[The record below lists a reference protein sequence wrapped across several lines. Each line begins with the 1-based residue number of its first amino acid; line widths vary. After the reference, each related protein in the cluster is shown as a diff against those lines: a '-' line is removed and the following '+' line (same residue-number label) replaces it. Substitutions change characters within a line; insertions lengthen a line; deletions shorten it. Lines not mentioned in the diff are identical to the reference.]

1 MEKIQKNLTL
11 AYKTRNEAK
20 ILNKAKLKL
29 DKRLMEIL
37 QLNEINKDSIFTYE
51 NGVISLKKGIAEK
64 ELDLKSKEK
73 IIKIIKNISVI
84 WEKTRKDYITPLISI
99 PLGVVNEMGFNQNN
113 KNIDIFINN
122 NELIIKKG
130 ENMKDCVPKENIN
143 KKYLE
148 EIIDENGDKKY
159 KKRNGKVI
167 TVKVGKGGIGKT
179 FITTQLAENINKKY
193 LEEIIDEN
201 GDKKYKKRNGKVI
214 TVKVGK
220 GGIGKTFITTQL
232 AVGLSV
238 EWGMKVLVITSDPQN
253 DIIGMCFSTDKEPEY
268 NGGLKSWVTKG
279 EGDII
284 RLRPNVDFIPL
295 EDSIFGNTFKSK
307 FSDFLNLMRNK
318 YDFILIDSMPM
329 MAIDKYFHKEA
340 DKVIIPLFGDK
351 FTVNGAVKVM
361 EEIGTEKVLAVIFNR
376 FDNTIEQKNQ
386 WNRISNYVE
395 NTGILMVNP
404 IKRLSYIQNM
414 TASGKTIWDNK
425 KIVEDENGDEE
436 IIYNNKQL
444 DEVRES
450 FKEVIDKVMFDVY
463 QKYEIINLD

>member
-11 AYKTRNEAK
+11 AYKTRNETK

-37 QLNEINKDSIFTYE
+37 QLNEINKDCIFTYE

-113 KNIDIFINN
+113 KNIDIFVNN

-130 ENMKDCVPKENIN
+130 ENMKDCVPK
-143 KKYLE
+143 
-148 EIIDENGDKKY
+148 
-159 KKRNGKVI
+159 
-167 TVKVGKGGIGKT
+167 
-179 FITTQLAENINKKY
+179 ENINKKY

-395 NTGILMVNP
+395 DTGILMVNP

-414 TASGKTIWDNK
+414 TANGKTIWDNK
-425 KIVEDENGDEE
+425 KVVEDENGDEE

-450 FKEVIDKVMFDVY
+450 FKEVIDKIMFDVY

>member
-37 QLNEINKDSIFTYE
+37 QLNEINKDCIFTYE
-51 NGVISLKKGIAEK
+51 NGVISLKKGMAEK

-113 KNIDIFINN
+113 KNIDIFVNN

-143 KKYLE
+143 KKY
-148 EIIDENGDKKY
+148 
-159 KKRNGKVI
+159 
-167 TVKVGKGGIGKT
+167 
-179 FITTQLAENINKKY
+179 F
-193 LEEIIDEN
+193 EEIIDEN

-232 AVGLSV
+232 AVGLSI

-253 DIIGMCFSTDKEPEY
+253 DIIGMCFSSDKEPEY

>member
-11 AYKTRNEAK
+11 AYKTRNETK

-37 QLNEINKDSIFTYE
+37 QLNEINKDCIFTYE

-113 KNIDIFINN
+113 KNIDIFVNN

-130 ENMKDCVPKENIN
+130 ENMKDCVPK
-143 KKYLE
+143 
-148 EIIDENGDKKY
+148 
-159 KKRNGKVI
+159 
-167 TVKVGKGGIGKT
+167 
-179 FITTQLAENINKKY
+179 ENINKKY

>member
-37 QLNEINKDSIFTYE
+37 QLNEINKDCIFTYE
-51 NGVISLKKGIAEK
+51 NGVISLKKGMAEK

-113 KNIDIFINN
+113 KNIDIFVNN

-130 ENMKDCVPKENIN
+130 ENMKDCVPK
-143 KKYLE
+143 
-148 EIIDENGDKKY
+148 
-159 KKRNGKVI
+159 
-167 TVKVGKGGIGKT
+167 
-179 FITTQLAENINKKY
+179 ENINKKY

-253 DIIGMCFSTDKEPEY
+253 DIIGMCFSSDKEPEY

-414 TASGKTIWDNK
+414 TANGKTIWDNK
-425 KIVEDENGDEE
+425 KVVEDENGDEE

-450 FKEVIDKVMFDVY
+450 FKEVIDKIMFDVY

>member
-37 QLNEINKDSIFTYE
+37 QLNEINKDCIFTYE
-51 NGVISLKKGIAEK
+51 NGVISLKKGMAEK

-179 FITTQLAENINKKY
+179 FITTQLA
-193 LEEIIDEN
+193 
-201 GDKKYKKRNGKVI
+201 
-214 TVKVGK
+214 
-220 GGIGKTFITTQL
+220 
-232 AVGLSV
+232 VGLSV

-253 DIIGMCFSTDKEPEY
+253 DIIGMCFSSDKEPEY

>member
-11 AYKTRNEAK
+11 AYKTRNESK

-37 QLNEINKDSIFTYE
+37 QLNEINKDCIFTYE

-113 KNIDIFINN
+113 KNIDIFVNN

-130 ENMKDCVPKENIN
+130 ENMKDCVPK
-143 KKYLE
+143 
-148 EIIDENGDKKY
+148 
-159 KKRNGKVI
+159 
-167 TVKVGKGGIGKT
+167 
-179 FITTQLAENINKKY
+179 ENINKKY

-395 NTGILMVNP
+395 DTGILMVNP

-414 TASGKTIWDNK
+414 TANGKTIWDNK
-425 KIVEDENGDEE
+425 KVVEDENGDEE

-450 FKEVIDKVMFDVY
+450 FKEVIDKIMFDVY

>member
-37 QLNEINKDSIFTYE
+37 QLNEINKDCIFTYE
-51 NGVISLKKGIAEK
+51 NGVISLKKGMAEK

-113 KNIDIFINN
+113 KNIDIFVNN

-130 ENMKDCVPKENIN
+130 ENMKDCVPK
-143 KKYLE
+143 
-148 EIIDENGDKKY
+148 
-159 KKRNGKVI
+159 
-167 TVKVGKGGIGKT
+167 
-179 FITTQLAENINKKY
+179 ENINKKY

-253 DIIGMCFSTDKEPEY
+253 DIIGMCFSSDKEPEY

-307 FSDFLNLMRNK
+307 FSDFLDLMRNK

-386 WNRISNYVE
+386 WNRISSYIE

>member
-29 DKRLMEIL
+29 DKKLMEIL
-37 QLNEINKDSIFTYE
+37 QLNEINKDCIFTYE
-51 NGVISLKKGIAEK
+51 KGVISLKKGIAEK

-113 KNIDIFINN
+113 KNIDIFVNN

-130 ENMKDCVPKENIN
+130 ENMKDCVPK
-143 KKYLE
+143 
-148 EIIDENGDKKY
+148 
-159 KKRNGKVI
+159 
-167 TVKVGKGGIGKT
+167 
-179 FITTQLAENINKKY
+179 ENINKKY

-253 DIIGMCFSTDKEPEY
+253 DIIGMCFSSDKEPEY

-307 FSDFLNLMRNK
+307 FSDFLDLMRNK

-386 WNRISNYVE
+386 WNRISSYIE

>member
-11 AYKTRNEAK
+11 AYKTRNETK

-37 QLNEINKDSIFTYE
+37 QLNEINKDCIFTYE

-130 ENMKDCVPKENIN
+130 ENMKDCVPK
-143 KKYLE
+143 
-148 EIIDENGDKKY
+148 
-159 KKRNGKVI
+159 
-167 TVKVGKGGIGKT
+167 
-179 FITTQLAENINKKY
+179 ENINKKY

-395 NTGILMVNP
+395 DTGILMVNP

>member
-37 QLNEINKDSIFTYE
+37 QLNEINKDCIFTYE
-51 NGVISLKKGIAEK
+51 NGVISLKKGMAEK

-130 ENMKDCVPKENIN
+130 ENMKDCVPK
-143 KKYLE
+143 
-148 EIIDENGDKKY
+148 
-159 KKRNGKVI
+159 
-167 TVKVGKGGIGKT
+167 
-179 FITTQLAENINKKY
+179 ENINKKY

>member
-11 AYKTRNEAK
+11 AYKTRNESK

-37 QLNEINKDSIFTYE
+37 QLNEINKDCIFTYE

-113 KNIDIFINN
+113 KNIDIFVNN

-130 ENMKDCVPKENIN
+130 ENMKDCVPK
-143 KKYLE
+143 
-148 EIIDENGDKKY
+148 
-159 KKRNGKVI
+159 
-167 TVKVGKGGIGKT
+167 
-179 FITTQLAENINKKY
+179 ENINKKY

-253 DIIGMCFSTDKEPEY
+253 DIIGMCFSSDKEPEY

-414 TASGKTIWDNK
+414 TANGKTIWDNK
-425 KIVEDENGDEE
+425 KVVEDENGDEE

-450 FKEVIDKVMFDVY
+450 FKEVIDKIMFDVY

>member
-11 AYKTRNEAK
+11 AYKTRNETK

-37 QLNEINKDSIFTYE
+37 QLNEINKDCIFTYE

-113 KNIDIFINN
+113 KNIDIFVNN

-130 ENMKDCVPKENIN
+130 ENMKDCVPK
-143 KKYLE
+143 
-148 EIIDENGDKKY
+148 
-159 KKRNGKVI
+159 
-167 TVKVGKGGIGKT
+167 
-179 FITTQLAENINKKY
+179 ENINKKY

-253 DIIGMCFSTDKEPEY
+253 DIIGMCFSSDKEPEY

>member
-37 QLNEINKDSIFTYE
+37 QLNEINKDCIFTYE

-113 KNIDIFINN
+113 KNIDIFVNN

-130 ENMKDCVPKENIN
+130 ENMKDCVPK
-143 KKYLE
+143 
-148 EIIDENGDKKY
+148 
-159 KKRNGKVI
+159 
-167 TVKVGKGGIGKT
+167 
-179 FITTQLAENINKKY
+179 ENINKKY

-253 DIIGMCFSTDKEPEY
+253 DIIGMCFSSDKEPEY

>member
-11 AYKTRNEAK
+11 AYKTRNESK

-37 QLNEINKDSIFTYE
+37 QLNEINKDCIFTYE

-113 KNIDIFINN
+113 KNIDIFVNN

-130 ENMKDCVPKENIN
+130 ENMKDCVPK
-143 KKYLE
+143 
-148 EIIDENGDKKY
+148 
-159 KKRNGKVI
+159 
-167 TVKVGKGGIGKT
+167 
-179 FITTQLAENINKKY
+179 ENINKKY

-253 DIIGMCFSTDKEPEY
+253 DIIGMCFSSDKEPEY

>member
-37 QLNEINKDSIFTYE
+37 QLNEINKDCIFTYE

-113 KNIDIFINN
+113 KNIDIFVNN

-130 ENMKDCVPKENIN
+130 ENMKDCVPK
-143 KKYLE
+143 
-148 EIIDENGDKKY
+148 
-159 KKRNGKVI
+159 
-167 TVKVGKGGIGKT
+167 
-179 FITTQLAENINKKY
+179 ENINKKY

-253 DIIGMCFSTDKEPEY
+253 DIIGMCFSSDKEPEY

-450 FKEVIDKVMFDVY
+450 FKEVIDKVMFDIY

>member
-37 QLNEINKDSIFTYE
+37 QLNEINKDCIFTYE
-51 NGVISLKKGIAEK
+51 NGVISLKKGMAEK

-179 FITTQLAENINKKY
+179 FITTQLA
-193 LEEIIDEN
+193 
-201 GDKKYKKRNGKVI
+201 
-214 TVKVGK
+214 
-220 GGIGKTFITTQL
+220 
-232 AVGLSV
+232 VGLSV

-253 DIIGMCFSTDKEPEY
+253 DIIGMCFSSDKEPEY

-307 FSDFLNLMRNK
+307 FSDFLDLMRNK

-386 WNRISNYVE
+386 WNRISSYVE

>member
-29 DKRLMEIL
+29 DKKLMEIL
-37 QLNEINKDSIFTYE
+37 QLNEINKDCIFTYE
-51 NGVISLKKGIAEK
+51 KGVISLKKGIAEK

-99 PLGVVNEMGFNQNN
+99 PLGVVNEMGFNQNS
-113 KNIDIFINN
+113 KNIDIFVNN

-143 KKYLE
+143 KKYFE
-148 EIIDENGDKKY
+148 EIIDENG
-159 KKRNGKVI
+159 
-167 TVKVGKGGIGKT
+167 
-179 FITTQLAENINKKY
+179 E
-193 LEEIIDEN
+193 
-201 GDKKYKKRNGKVI
+201 KKYKKRNGKVI

-253 DIIGMCFSTDKEPEY
+253 DIIGMCFSSDKEPEY

-307 FSDFLNLMRNK
+307 FSDFLDLMRNK

-386 WNRISNYVE
+386 WNRISSYVE

>member
-37 QLNEINKDSIFTYE
+37 QLNEINKDCIFTYE
-51 NGVISLKKGIAEK
+51 NGVISLKKGMAEK

-179 FITTQLAENINKKY
+179 FITTQLA
-193 LEEIIDEN
+193 
-201 GDKKYKKRNGKVI
+201 
-214 TVKVGK
+214 
-220 GGIGKTFITTQL
+220 
-232 AVGLSV
+232 VGLSV

-253 DIIGMCFSTDKEPEY
+253 DIIGMCFSSDKEPEY

-414 TASGKTIWDNK
+414 TANGKTIWDNK
-425 KIVEDENGDEE
+425 KVVEDENGDEE

-450 FKEVIDKVMFDVY
+450 FKEVIDKIMFDVY